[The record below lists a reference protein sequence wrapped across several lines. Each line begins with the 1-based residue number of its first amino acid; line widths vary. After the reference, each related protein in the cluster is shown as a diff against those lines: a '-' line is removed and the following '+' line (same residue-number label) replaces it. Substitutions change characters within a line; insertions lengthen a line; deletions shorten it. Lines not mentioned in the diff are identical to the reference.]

1 MASTAAIELKTGLV
15 ADYAAKF
22 KDATALVVVDYRG
35 LSVDQVTELRRNLRA
50 EGVEFKV
57 LKNNISR
64 RAITEAGYE
73 GLAPEFVGPTA
84 VAFSNDDV
92 IAPARVLYE
101 FAKQNDALELKAGF
115 IDGEVATHA
124 QVMELA
130 TLPSRDGLLSMLL
143 SVLQAPMRNMAYALS
158 QVSDQKGAGVEP
170 APVVEET
177 PAEEAAPVEEVTEA
191 PAEEVVAEEAP
202 ATEEVVE
209 ETPAEEA
216 PVVEETPAEEPVA
229 EEATE

>member
-1 MASTAAIELKTGLV
+1 MASTAAIELKSGLV
-15 ADYAAKF
+15 DDYVAKF
-22 KDATALVVVDYRG
+22 KKATALVVVDYRG
-35 LSVDQVTELRRNLRA
+35 LTVDQVTELRRNLRA

-73 GLAPEFVGPTA
+73 GLAGEFVGPTA

-92 IAPARVLYE
+92 VAPARVLYT
-101 FAKQNDALELKAGF
+101 FAKANEALELKAGF
-115 IDGEVATHA
+115 IDGEIATHE

-158 QVSDQKGAGVEP
+158 QIADQKEAGVEP
-170 APVVEET
+170 APAVEE
-177 PAEEAAPVEEVTEA
+177 AP
-191 PAEEVVAEEAP
+191 VAEEAP
-202 ATEEVVE
+202 T
-209 ETPAEEA
+209 
-216 PVVEETPAEEPVA
+216 EEPVA
-229 EEATE
+229 EEAPVEETTEAPAE

>member
-1 MASTAAIELKTGLV
+1 MASTAMIELKSGLV
-15 ADYAAKF
+15 TDYAAKF
-22 KDATALVVVDYRG
+22 KEAAALVVVDYRG

-73 GLAPEFVGPTA
+73 GLATEFVGPTA
-84 VAFSNDDV
+84 VAYSNEDV
-92 IAPARVLYE
+92 VAPARILHT
-101 FAKQNDALELKAGF
+101 FAKENEALELKAGF
-115 IDGEVATHA
+115 IEGEVASLE
-124 QVMELA
+124 QVLELA

-158 QVSDQKGAGVEP
+158 QIAEQKEAGVEP
-170 APVVEET
+170 APAEEA
-177 PAEEAAPVEEVTEA
+177 PAEEVVEAA
-191 PAEEVVAEEAP
+191 PAEEVVAEETP
-202 ATEEVVE
+202 ATEEV
-209 ETPAEEA
+209 
-216 PVVEETPAEEPVA
+216 PVA

>member
-1 MASTAAIELKTGLV
+1 MASAAMIELKSGLV
-15 ADYAAKF
+15 NDYAAKF
-22 KDATALVVVDYRG
+22 KEAAALVVVDYRG
-35 LSVDQVTELRRNLRA
+35 LTVDQVTELRRNLRA

-73 GLAPEFVGPTA
+73 GLATEFVGPTA
-84 VAFSNDDV
+84 VAYSTEDV
-92 IAPARVLYE
+92 VAPARILHT
-101 FAKQNDALELKAGF
+101 FAKENEALELKAGF
-115 IDGEVATHA
+115 IEGEVATHE

-158 QVSDQKGAGVEP
+158 QIADQKEAGVEP
-170 APVVEET
+170 AP
-177 PAEEAAPVEEVTEA
+177 AEEA
-191 PAEEVVAEEAP
+191 PAEEVVVEETPP
-202 ATEEVVE
+202 ATEEAKE
-209 ETPAEEA
+209 ETPA
-216 PVVEETPAEEPVA
+216 A

>member
-1 MASTAAIELKTGLV
+1 MASAAMIELKSSLV
-15 ADYAAKF
+15 SEYATKF
-22 KDATALVVVDYRG
+22 KEATSLVVVDYRG
-35 LSVDQVTELRRNLRA
+35 LTVDQVTELRRSLRA

-73 GLAPEFVGPTA
+73 GLAAEFVGPTA
-84 VAFSNDDV
+84 IAYSSEDV
-92 IAPARVLYE
+92 VAPARILHT
-101 FAKQNDALELKAGF
+101 FAKENQALELKAGF
-115 IDGEVATHA
+115 IEGEVATHE

-158 QVSDQKGAGVEP
+158 QIAEQKDA
-170 APVVEET
+170 
-177 PAEEAAPVEEVTEA
+177 PAEEA
-191 PAEEVVAEEAP
+191 VAEEIP
-202 ATEEVVE
+202 AV
-209 ETPAEEA
+209 
-216 PVVEETPAEEPVA
+216 